1 MECERREAGDDGA
14 DEAIDA
20 QSAGKAVVSDQNPLK
35 RDEMLGIH
43 LVVTRRW
50 ASIIYFHAGGVN
62 ETPGLLRLN
71 LGDRK
76 CAGTLAMLSCGTLD

>member
-1 MECERREAGDDGA
+1 
-14 DEAIDA
+14 
-20 QSAGKAVVSDQNPLK
+20 
-35 RDEMLGIH
+35 MLGIH

-76 CAGTLAMLSCGTLD
+76 CAGTLAVLSCGTLD